1 MYLYGVGPSASSFSY
16 TAVLYSGV
24 VAGGGAGGN
33 CPPPLN
39 VGLSEKMSENVL
51 LVGQFSSKNAK
62 GGLKTPI
69 WGEI

>member
-1 MYLYGVGPSASSFSY
+1 MESGLRHPLSPTPQFFTVASWQGEGQGVIA
-16 TAVLYSGV
+16 
-24 VAGGGAGGN
+24 
-33 CPPPLN
+33 PPLN